1 MTPQN
6 FGILPDGRSARLYT
20 ISCGGITAQISDY
33 GATLVRLLVPD
44 KNGNTADVVLGYDDV
59 TGYANGHSYFGA
71 TVGRNANRIKNA
83 CFVLDNKTWTLPA
96 NMGPHSLHS
105 GADGFHKRLWEVER
119 VSDTSITLL
128 LHSPHGDQGFPGNA
142 HIRVTYTLEY
152 PSSLTIRYDGSCD
165 RRTVFNMTNH
175 SYFNLAGHDHPERA
189 MEQILTMPARH
200 YVVCDWLGFPTGE
213 LRNVEGT
220 PMDFRTPMALG
231 KRIRGFFRGYDHTF
245 EVFCAPCAVLHDP
258 HSGRTMSVT
267 TDCPGVQLY
276 TNGGSREPCKDGIC
290 YGKRAAVCFET
301 QFYPDSVNHP
311 EWLQP
316 FTSDY
321 HSATTF
327 QFSW

>member
-1 MTPQN
+1 MEKK
-6 FGILPDGRSARLYT
+6 FGVLPDGTEVKLYT
-20 ISCGGITAQISDY
+20 ICCGGITAEITNY

-44 KNGNTADVVLGYDDV
+44 KEGQVADVVLGYDDLS
-59 TGYANGHSYFGA
+59 GYVGGHSYFGA

-105 GADGFHKRLWEVER
+105 GVDGYHKRLWQVEQVTDR
-119 VSDTSITLL
+119 SVTFL

-142 HIRVTYTLEY
+142 EIRVTYTLEY
-152 PSSLTIRYDGSCD
+152 PSALTIRYDASCD
-165 RRTVFNMTNH
+165 RQTVFNMTNH
-175 SYFNLAGHDHPERA
+175 SYFNLAGHHHPERA

-200 YVVCDWLGFPTGE
+200 YAVTDWLGFPTGE
-213 LRNVEGT
+213 LRSVEGT
-220 PMDFRTPMALG
+220 PMDFRTPKALG
-231 KRIRGFFRGYDHTF
+231 QDIRGFFRGYDHTF

-267 TDCPGVQLY
+267 TDCPGVQIY
-276 TNGGSREPCKDGIC
+276 TGGGSREPCKDGIR

-301 QFYPDSVNHP
+301 QFYPDAVNHP
-311 EWLQP
+311 EWRQP
-316 FTSDY
+316 FATDY